1 MGITSFCK
9 VKLFLL
15 GGRRRGR
22 RPRRP
27 RRLNGGGNK
36 RSGQDRSLQAARSRH
51 FVGRGLDPSG
61 RVRREQ
67 SGVLPRRGGFH
78 IRPGRSR
85 HHEPPREGF
94 TPPLR
99 TFQKHTCL
107 FYSIPAN
114 SARIS
119 ALISSTERMV
129 FAPFASAAVHSMRC
143 QPSVRA
149 QYSAAARLR
158 ARYSVSFS

>member
-1 MGITSFCK
+1 MRGRGRACPARRFPI
-9 VKLFLL
+9 
-15 GGRRRGR
+15 GGRLRVSAGPDMSGPYRGGFPASSRRR
-22 RPRRP
+22 QLPRVVGDADPYGVVADSISARC
-27 RRLNGGGNK
+27 
-36 RSGQDRSLQAARSRH
+36 RSRH
-51 FVGRGLDPSG
+51 RQP
-61 RVRREQ
+61 
-67 SGVLPRRGGFH
+67 PRGGINPF
-78 IRPGRSR
+78 PATL
-85 HHEPPREGF
+85 P
-94 TPPLR
+94 
-99 TFQKHTCL
+99 KHTYL

-119 ALISSTERMV
+119 ALISSTERMD